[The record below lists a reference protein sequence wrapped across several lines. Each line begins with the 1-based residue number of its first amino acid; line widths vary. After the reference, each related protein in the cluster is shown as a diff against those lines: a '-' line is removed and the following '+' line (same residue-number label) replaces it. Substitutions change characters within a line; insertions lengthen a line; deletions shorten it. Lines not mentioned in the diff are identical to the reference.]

1 MRVSE
6 TVDVPLCVNCERA
19 LLKTDIYY
27 EAIFHLI
34 KKNIL
39 YAFALPIWLLRG
51 KSALIQHV
59 SKAVRITWSTVPFCQ
74 SALERMRTA
83 QADHRRVLLFTS
95 MPKIWAQD
103 LAAGLG
109 VAEVIFIDADTRK
122 SSVENIRMRL
132 IGLFGTQEFD
142 YIGDGRRDLPIC
154 KLARRVLI
162 VSSSRSGIARAKENA
177 SVESVIPRDRAGP
190 IIFIKLIRIH
200 QWVKNCLIWVPL
212 LAAHRLALS
221 ARLHWSDGFLAF
233 SFCASSVYVLNDLV
247 DLESDRQH
255 FRKRSRP
262 IAVRSV
268 NRRSRLLI
276 GILFRHL
283 GIWPSEYRPCSH
295 RP

>member
-1 MRVSE
+1 
-6 TVDVPLCVNCERA
+6 
-19 LLKTDIYY
+19 
-27 EAIFHLI
+27 
-34 KKNIL
+34 
-39 YAFALPIWLLRG
+39 
-51 KSALIQHV
+51 
-59 SKAVRITWSTVPFCQ
+59 
-74 SALERMRTA
+74 MRTA

-190 IIFIKLIRIH
+190 IIFIKMIRIDRRVEELPH
-200 QWVKNCLIWVPL
+200 LGAAARGAQARLSTRDWHWSHCIRSFQL
-212 LAAHRLALS
+212 LCIVSLHTERPAGPGIRSSTRPKAKSADSVRSNSRQSRLADWY
-221 ARLHWSDGFLAF
+221 AD
-233 SFCASSVYVLNDLV
+233 V
-247 DLESDRQH
+247 
-255 FRKRSRP
+255 P
-262 IAVRSV
+262 
-268 NRRSRLLI
+268 
-276 GILFRHL
+276 HL
-283 GIWPSEYRPCSH
+283 GLSGLPNWPDSH
-295 RP
+295 